1 MFVLGILIL
10 GVFVSKVFIS
20 ADLIYKVVE
29 IDGDNINEEMA
40 LSQSDM
46 ILVLMQVAV
55 VEFGILY
62 LNTVIFFVQPY

>member
-1 MFVLGILIL
+1 M
-10 GVFVSKVFIS
+10 SKVFIS